1 MTANLE
7 TVQVIVVADARE
19 LALRAADQIALE
31 IAAKPDLSLLAAT
44 GNTPMGAY
52 AELAARKSSGTLE
65 TSGLRVAQLD
75 EYLGVGDDDP
85 RSLYRW
91 LETSLTGPLGV
102 TRERLVRFAGN
113 AADADADCAA
123 FDAAIA
129 AWGGIDLAVLGLGPN
144 GHLGFN
150 EPPSVADA
158 PTRVVTLSPASLESN
173 AGYWGGL
180 DVPNRAVTAGMNLIL
195 SSKRVLLLVSGAH
208 KHEILHRALT
218 EPITPDLPAS
228 LLRCTTLTV
237 IADEAA
243 WGVS

>member
-31 IAAKPDLSLLAAT
+31 IAAKPDLRLLA
-44 GNTPMGAY
+44 AY
-52 AELAARKSSGTLE
+52 AELAARQSSGTLE

-150 EPPSVADA
+150 EPPSAADA